1 MSQSWHVRVAAA
13 SVVAVLA
20 TGGVASADP
29 SNNNSEKLRAAVS
42 AAGILEPRARS
53 AESRAHPGATA
64 WRALRAMTHPRSTS
78 PSGRRP
84 PG

>member
-1 MSQSWHVRVAAA
+1 MSRSWYSRAGAM
-13 SVVAVLA
+13 SLVAVFA

-42 AAGILEPRARS
+42 AAESSSMSARS
-53 AESRAHPGATA
+53 AGSRARPGATA
-64 WRALRAMTHPRSTS
+64 WRALRATTHPRSTS

>member
-1 MSQSWHVRVAAA
+1 MSRSWHVRVAAA

-42 AAGILEPRARS
+42 AAGILEHES
-53 AESRAHPGATA
+53 AQRN
-64 WRALRAMTHPRSTS
+64 L
-78 PSGRRP
+78 GRVRGQP
-84 PG
+84 PGGRSGP